1 LREEGAKK
9 LLSTIKEGDESQLNS
24 FLHSTPH
31 QPSPMKESLV
41 NPTEFF
47 VDSPSDELRQQ
58 S

>member
-47 VDSPSDELRQQ
+47 VDSPSDELRQ
-58 S
+58 